1 MGGEGHRRKGIHV
14 TNLPTRIREWVTSF
28 GRTEPEPDTQPT
40 QTIEE
45 LRRATATTVVA
56 MDDAIRAS
64 ARELETARSQVGG
77 HACRRFVTTLESARR
92 LADEALARH
101 REATD
106 LAGAGT
112 ADETSERIRL
122 SQVIDLA
129 RRVDELLDAD
139 AEAFARLRDL
149 RVRAPE
155 ILDALAASAGDV
167 EQEAAAADA
176 ELERLRADHE
186 AGSLMTVADN
196 PDRARELATAARRLV
211 DEGRAHLADRDDRAA
226 AVVAARGAE
235 AALHQA
241 GAEIREVAEAR
252 SALATAR
259 EDVRAALASIR
270 SDLADAQRLQA
281 TDATT
286 TAALERAHPV
296 IDSAETALAEG
307 GDLLGALA
315 ELTTAEQA
323 VDDALAE
330 HRDADDQ
337 RRRARTRLERRV
349 RNAESFVAGVDR
361 RLTSSV
367 AGTAD
372 NRSAISRAGHLVEE
386 ARTHLTDDPETAT
399 ARLDEAMAL
408 AQAIQAE
415 LDDAAREATAR
426 YYAEDRY
433 RSSSVGEMTV
443 EALGAGLIGLL
454 TLGWGGSSGG
464 SSGGGLGGGGGFGGG
479 SRF

>member
-1 MGGEGHRRKGIHV
+1 M
-14 TNLPTRIREWVTSF
+14 TNLPTRLREWATSF
-28 GRTEPEPDTQPT
+28 GRRDPEPELDAQTT

-45 LRRATATTVVA
+45 LRRTTAATVVA

-77 HACRRFVTTLESARR
+77 HACRRFVATLESARR
-92 LADEALARH
+92 LADDALARH
-101 REATD
+101 REAVE
-106 LAGAGT
+106 LAGSG
-112 ADETSERIRL
+112 ADDTTERIRL

-129 RRVDELLDAD
+129 RRVDELLDGD
-139 AEAFARLRDL
+139 AEEFARLRDL
-149 RVRAPE
+149 RTRAPQLLE
-155 ILDALAASAGDV
+155 ALV
-167 EQEAAAADA
+167 
-176 ELERLRADHE
+176 LRAGEVEHE
-186 AGSLMTVADN
+186 AVPADSLVRVAGN
-196 PDRARELATAARRLV
+196 PDRARGLATAARRLV

-241 GAEIREVAEAR
+241 RAELREVAEAR

-270 SDLADAQRLQA
+270 SDLADARRLEA

-323 VDDALAE
+323 IDDALAE

-337 RRRARTRLERRV
+337 RRRAHTRLERRV
-349 RNAESFVAGVDR
+349 RNAEAFVAGVDR
-361 RLTSSV
+361 RLASSV

-386 ARTHLTDDPETAT
+386 ARTHLTDDPEAAT
-399 ARLDEAMAL
+399 LRLDEAMAL

-415 LDDAAREATAR
+415 LDEAAREATAR
-426 YYAEDRY
+426 YYAEDRH
-433 RSSSVGEMTV
+433 RSGAVAEMTV
-443 EALGAGLIGLL
+443 DALAAGLIGLL
-454 TLGWGGSSGG
+454 SLGWGGSSSGG
-464 SSGGGLGGGGGFGGG
+464 SSSGASGFGGG
-479 SRF
+479 GRF

>member
-14 TNLPTRIREWVTSF
+14 TNLPTRLREWATSF
-28 GRTEPEPDTQPT
+28 GRRDPEPELDARPT

-45 LRRATATTVVA
+45 LRRTTAATVVA

-64 ARELETARSQVGG
+64 ARELETARAQVGG
-77 HACRRFVTTLESARR
+77 HACRRFVATLESARR
-92 LADEALARH
+92 LADDALARH
-101 REATD
+101 REAVE
-106 LAGAGT
+106 LAGSG
-112 ADETSERIRL
+112 ADDTTERIRL

-129 RRVDELLDAD
+129 RRVDELLDGD
-139 AEAFARLRDL
+139 AEEFARLRDL
-149 RVRAPE
+149 RTRAPQLLE
-155 ILDALAASAGDV
+155 ALVLRAGEV
-167 EQEAAAADA
+167 EHEAVAADD
-176 ELERLRADHE
+176 ELARLRADHPADSLVRV
-186 AGSLMTVADN
+186 AGN

-241 GAEIREVAEAR
+241 RAELREVAEAR

-270 SDLADAQRLQA
+270 SDLADARRLEA

-323 VDDALAE
+323 IDDALAE

-337 RRRARTRLERRV
+337 RRRAHTRLERRV
-349 RNAESFVAGVDR
+349 RNAEAFVAGVDR
-361 RLTSSV
+361 RLASSV

-386 ARTHLTDDPETAT
+386 ARTHLTDDPEAAT
-399 ARLDEAMAL
+399 LRLDEAMAL
-408 AQAIQAE
+408 GQAIQAE
-415 LDDAAREATAR
+415 LDEAAREATAR
-426 YYAEDRY
+426 YYAEDRH
-433 RSSSVGEMTV
+433 RSGAVAEMTV
-443 EALGAGLIGLL
+443 DALAAGLIGLL
-454 TLGWGGSSGG
+454 SLGWGGSSSGG
-464 SSGGGLGGGGGFGGG
+464 SSSGASGFGGG
-479 SRF
+479 GRF